1 MARVLGVCINLLL
14 KFIEIHSQEHVWVM
28 DKRFAMVFEWGMLPC
43 LLSYS
48 IHKFWHEH
56 IGQAQLQIQKG
67 SFENR
72 SRLLLLKIFS
82 VCAIDLVGFENKGVV
97 EIRYSESETT

>member
-28 DKRFAMVFEWGMLPC
+28 YQRLVMVFEWGMLPC
-43 LLSYS
+43 LLRYS

-67 SFENR
+67 SFDNR
-72 SRLLLLKIFS
+72 SAPHLPPDFIKTRHS
-82 VCAIDLVGFENKGVV
+82 NKV
-97 EIRYSESETT
+97 SEV